1 MDLVLDSRE
10 TALKAQ
16 LNTMGVPCTI
26 QQLGVGDAVV
36 RSSTDGSPRLVFER
50 KTLSDLAAS
59 IRDGRYR
66 EQSLRLHELP
76 IPNSHVVYVVEGSS
90 TAYTSRYSGVTIDA
104 LYSAMCTLGYYKGF
118 TVTRTQSV
126 RETAAY
132 LAACRQKIEKREAGG
147 DVPHA
152 LRDRSNDSGPSAQD
166 HVDALGS
173 RPSGHITPEAMPQL
187 MLSQVPGVSAKM
199 ACAIL
204 QNATFAD
211 LVANPRGALDGASY
225 NTPKGQCRR
234 IPKDVVAAVEK
245 YLGNLG
251 GV

>member
-1 MDLVLDSRE
+1 MDLVIDTRE
-10 TALKAQ
+10 TALMGQ
-16 LNTMGVPCTI
+16 LTANGAPHAT

-36 RSSTDGSPRLVFER
+36 RARADGSLRLVFER
-50 KTLSDLAAS
+50 KTLADLASS

-76 IPNSHVVYVVEGSS
+76 IPNSHVIYVVEGSS
-90 TAYTSRYSGVTIDA
+90 TAYTSRYNGVKLDA

-132 LAACRQKIEKREAGG
+132 LAACRQKIENREAAG

-152 LRDRSNDSGPSAQD
+152 VHGKGGSRPSAQD
-166 HVDALGS
+166 HIDALGN
-173 RPSGHITPEAMPQL
+173 RPSSHVTPEVMPQL
-187 MLSQVPGVSAKM
+187 MLSQIPGVSTKM

-204 QNATFAD
+204 QNATFAE
-211 LVANPRGALDGASY
+211 LVANPSGSLEGASY
-225 NTPKGQCRR
+225 NTPKGQSRR
-234 IPKDVVAAVEK
+234 IPKDVVAAVEQ
-245 YLGNLG
+245 YLGSLG
-251 GV
+251 SA